1 MGNGK
6 IRRGLVSPTLKTNY
20 GFEERAKM
28 TKAEEF
34 EKAWRLAYTK
44 KDYSLIKPLLHPQYR
59 MFDHR
64 MGMVMDFETEK
75 SLIETLSPFLTMGP
89 WKILYENDDVYV
101 ARLFSKHSDK
111 EPRFLAIMATAN
123 LQDGKLIYAEIVRE
137 VLDFD
142 PSEESDWNWE
152 DYE

>member
-1 MGNGK
+1 
-6 IRRGLVSPTLKTNY
+6 
-20 GFEERAKM
+20 M

-59 MFDHR
+59 MLDHR

-101 ARLFSKHSDK
+101 
-111 EPRFLAIMATAN
+111 
-123 LQDGKLIYAEIVRE
+123 
-137 VLDFD
+137 
-142 PSEESDWNWE
+142 
-152 DYE
+152 

>member
-1 MGNGK
+1 
-6 IRRGLVSPTLKTNY
+6 
-20 GFEERAKM
+20 
-28 TKAEEF
+28 
-34 EKAWRLAYTK
+34 
-44 KDYSLIKPLLHPQYR
+44 
-59 MFDHR
+59 